1 MVLFLFL
8 EKSVSRGVVDSLMFH
23 KNISVDAMLVRF
35 LRVIKSSWEL
45 PALRQES
52 DDACS
57 SCINNSAIVGFAT
70 LPDVTIPV
78 SRACIFR
85 QSVGE
90 QKGALF

>member
-1 MVLFLFL
+1 
-8 EKSVSRGVVDSLMFH
+8 
-23 KNISVDAMLVRF
+23 MLVRF

-70 LPDVTIPV
+70 LDVTIPV
-78 SRACIFR
+78 SRACIIL

-90 QKGALF
+90 QNKVFSFSLF